1 MWIQRK
7 GPNSVGGKNQNTVA
21 ASQRGIHPSFIGKI
35 DLNVAGNS
43 DPGTSGVITPF
54 CETYGLY
61 FSDKPEPE
69 SGKFAIDKMVEEYLI
84 NEDEMLVE
92 TCGYDTVDDYYK
104 SMEKCSEVN
113 KNFRINKVQKDTS
126 KLYVN
131 IELGK
136 DEDE

>member
-1 MWIQRK
+1 
-7 GPNSVGGKNQNTVA
+7 
-21 ASQRGIHPSFIGKI
+21 
-35 DLNVAGNS
+35 
-43 DPGTSGVITPF
+43 
-54 CETYGLY
+54 
-61 FSDKPEPE
+61 
-69 SGKFAIDKMVEEYLI
+69 MVEEYLI